1 MSPFARRSTATA
13 AALLALSACTS
24 PAVVPGVSADDLRGH
39 YFTFPQANGN
49 RVLDGTVKG
58 TFPNNIQTY
67 DVNLPADVTWA
78 VASHHPVAGF
88 KYVVTTTENKAYV
101 VHPSTKSGAPAT
113 MEELVDFQASGDQ
126 PPLIR
131 HQGLNELPVIVTLPP
146 QTAKV
151 SPLSHPVP
159 AGDGVYAFIDEDGDL
174 VIWNLAQS
182 AEIGR
187 MAGIGALPD
196 ARIVRSTNDHM
207 RPWLAFYAGA
217 TEYKS
222 SCKLGDCVEGGRMLV
237 VRVHPDTGTVDTL
250 ADVQLPAGS
259 VFEGMSPMFLPDDTI
274 IATVSDTEN
283 GSSLVKYNWE
293 GEEVSSTP
301 ASRAWRHQLFYND
314 FGTAQNPLPLMVDL
328 RAPHGKQFL
337 QFFDIAFAPIWSM
350 FAKIS
355 PYNTQEEG
363 SRVVDTAV
371 SGDLNGDGL
380 AEAVVPTE
388 NMDHLAG
395 VQLTDQGDGVYVP
408 EEMWRL
414 ELPGALTS
422 NVAAVAASDGSGV
435 GIAMG
440 AAAGKVFRLWVPLL
454 ADGNDAAAD
463 VPSGNANSP
472 APTFFPTREQGGAA
486 DTPQQ
491 GQQQQTVPAPTFFP
505 TREQGGAADTP
516 QQGQQQ
522 QAATKEPT
530 WVPTKEPT
538 WVPTKEPTWVPT
550 KEPTWVPTKE
560 EVTPPKNPPTKAAA
574 QPVASP
580 TISDFDKDLAM
591 EEEMQQQFE
600 EFESG
605 LVREEEA
612 QSRRQAALLGSILG
626 VSVVLVGLVAVVFG
640 RRRSSRKEMDSA
652 TMVQTSFNKHG
663 VLDGMNDLE
672 LAADADMHANEEEE
686 EADEDM
692 LSVNLDRNG
701 VI

>member
-24 PAVVPGVSADDLRGH
+24 PAVVPGVKADDLDGH
-39 YFTFPQANGN
+39 YFTYPQANGN

-78 VASHHPVAGF
+78 VASHHPEAGF

-113 MEELVDFQASGDQ
+113 MEELLDYQASGDQ

-159 AGDGVYAFIDEDGDL
+159 AGDGVYAFIDVDGDL

-187 MAGIGALPD
+187 MSGISALPD

-237 VRVHPDTGTVDTL
+237 VRVHPDTGAIDIL
-250 ADVQLPAGS
+250 AAVQLPAGS
-259 VFEGMSPMFLPDDTI
+259 VFEGLSPMFLPDDTL
-274 IATVSDTEN
+274 IATVSDKEN

-293 GEEVSSTP
+293 GEEVSSSP
-301 ASRAWRHQLFYND
+301 AMGWNGWRHQLFYND
-314 FGTAQNPLPLMVDL
+314 FGTKQNPLPLMVDL
-328 RAPHGKQFL
+328 RAPHAKQFL
-337 QFFDIAFAPIWSM
+337 QFYDIAFAPIWSM

-395 VQLTDQGDGVYVP
+395 VQLMDQGDGVYVP

-422 NVAAVAASDGSGV
+422 NVAAVASSDGSGV

-440 AAAGKVFRLWVPLL
+440 AASGKVFRLWVPLL

-463 VPSGNANSP
+463 IPNGNANSP
-472 APTFFPTREQGGAA
+472 APTFFPTREQGG
-486 DTPQQ
+486 
-491 GQQQQTVPAPTFFP
+491 
-505 TREQGGAADTP
+505 
-516 QQGQQQ
+516 
-522 QAATKEPT
+522 
-530 WVPTKEPT
+530 
-538 WVPTKEPTWVPT
+538 
-550 KEPTWVPTKE
+550 
-560 EVTPPKNPPTKAAA
+560 
-574 QPVASP
+574 
-580 TISDFDKDLAM
+580 
-591 EEEMQQQFE
+591 
-600 EFESG
+600 
-605 LVREEEA
+605 
-612 QSRRQAALLGSILG
+612 
-626 VSVVLVGLVAVVFG
+626 
-640 RRRSSRKEMDSA
+640 
-652 TMVQTSFNKHG
+652 
-663 VLDGMNDLE
+663 
-672 LAADADMHANEEEE
+672 
-686 EADEDM
+686 
-692 LSVNLDRNG
+692 
-701 VI
+701 

>member
-24 PAVVPGVSADDLRGH
+24 PAVVPGVSADDLDGH
-39 YFTFPQANGN
+39 YFTYPQANGN

-78 VASHHPVAGF
+78 VASHHPEAGF

-113 MEELVDFQASGDQ
+113 MEELLDYQASGDQ

-187 MAGIGALPD
+187 MSGISALPD

-237 VRVHPDTGTVDTL
+237 VRVHPDTGAIDIL
-250 ADVQLPAGS
+250 AAVQLPAGS
-259 VFEGMSPMFLPDDTI
+259 VFEGLSPMFLPDDTL
-274 IATVSDTEN
+274 IATVSDKEN

-293 GEEVSSTP
+293 GEEVSSSP
-301 ASRAWRHQLFYND
+301 AMGWNGWRHQLFYND
-314 FGTAQNPLPLMVDL
+314 FGTKQNPLPLMVDL
-328 RAPHGKQFL
+328 RAPHAKQFL
-337 QFFDIAFAPIWSM
+337 QFYDIAFAPIWSM

-395 VQLTDQGDGVYVP
+395 VQLMDQGDGVYVP

-463 VPSGNANSP
+463 VPNGNANSP

-491 GQQQQTVPAPTFFP
+491 GQQAATPAPTFFP

-522 QAATKEPT
+522 QAPAEPT

-538 WVPTKEPTWVPT
+538 WVPTTEPTWVPT

-560 EVTPPKNPPTKAAA
+560 EVTPSKNPPTKAAA

-612 QSRRQAALLGSILG
+612 QSRRQAALMGSILG
-626 VSVVLVGLVAVVFG
+626 VSVVLVGLIAVVFG

>member
-293 GEEVSSTP
+293 GEEVSSSP
-301 ASRAWRHQLFYND
+301 AMGWNGWRHQLFYND

-491 GQQQQTVPAPTFFP
+491 GQQQQAAPA
-505 TREQGGAADTP
+505 
-516 QQGQQQ
+516 
-522 QAATKEPT
+522 
-530 WVPTKEPT
+530 EPT

-560 EVTPPKNPPTKAAA
+560 EATPPKDPPTKAAA

>member
-293 GEEVSSTP
+293 GEEVSSSP
-301 ASRAWRHQLFYND
+301 AMGWNGWRHQLFYND

-463 VPSGNANSP
+463 VPNGNGNANSP

-522 QAATKEPT
+522 QAAPA
-530 WVPTKEPT
+530 EPT